1 MYQAASA
8 PQAPAA
14 PAGPAAG
21 APVLAPGQVTINGQP
36 VSTPQA
42 AYHAFRA
49 QRRELSRQLEELQDS
64 RQSIAENLTTD
75 ALTQADRAGLEQR
88 LKAIDERIISLD
100 GQIALADA
108 QVAQAAAIP
117 GAAIELPS
125 PRREG
130 PPEEAF
136 VLGGMLIVFGLL
148 PLSIAY
154 ARRIWRRSA
163 KVITTFPQELS
174 DRLLRVEQSVE
185 ATALEVERI
194 GEGQRFMTKLFTE
207 GPASQMLEG
216 QRRERI
222 AAESRGTPGA

>member
-1 MYQAASA
+1 MYQAPST

-14 PAGPAAG
+14 PG
-21 APVLAPGQVTINGQP
+21 APVLAPAVPAPAQLVINGQP

-64 RQSIAENLTTD
+64 RQSIAESLTGD
-75 ALTQADRAGLEQR
+75 ALAQADRAGLEQR

-100 GQIALADA
+100 GQIAQADA

-125 PRREG
+125 PGRDG

-136 VLGGMLIVFGLL
+136 VLGGMLIVFVVL
-148 PLSIAY
+148 PLTIAY

-163 KVITTFPQELS
+163 KVIATFPQELS
-174 DRLLRVEQSVE
+174 DRLIRVEQSVE

-207 GPASQMLEG
+207 GPAAHMLEG
-216 QRRERI
+216 QRRDKLQS
-222 AAESRGTPGA
+222 ESRGPGRL